1 MCDVSTAA
9 QLISRAEVCSE
20 FRQFCEQFSAWEI
33 QCWLGPR
40 EKALH
45 FGIGAFNPNGANL
58 LEIGTFE
65 GASALFTMAGLRHRG
80 NGKLY
85 SVDPHLGAPPFL
97 GSAPWQ
103 FTLNKFRANVKR
115 AGLENLRSILF

>member
-1 MCDVSTAA
+1 MIGSRKAQRKGSSMCDVSTAA

-65 GASALFTMAGLRHRG
+65 GASALYH
-80 NGKLY
+80 NGG
-85 SVDPHLGAPPFL
+85 SPP
-97 GSAPWQ
+97 PWKRQ
-103 FTLNKFRANVKR
+103 TVFR
-115 AGLENLRSILF
+115 